1 MTSPASTDL
10 FLSYAEADRG
20 WVEDFFSLA
29 LTALGIRYISQM
41 VPARPAS
48 EHSAVADAQRSA
60 DLLTSFEHLFPTSRY
75 TVLILTPDYLAST
88 VGRMASTLAVSYGFQ
103 TNSWIFIPLR
113 LRPAALPTSLAMLAG
128 LDATNPADWPYVV
141 DRLGKTLDVSPPA
154 LPCPYPD
161 TTLAQVTISAVTFPE
176 DLVAPAAQLGAALRP
191 DLVARLVA
199 EARYLDQQVVS
210 ARLAVPVSQLVQDTL
225 SALWAKMPRRLM
237 YLRDYEALQT
247 ERRAPLVRAITDWAD
262 RTLEALSPQQQAIA
276 QALLGQL
283 VMPSPRSTLLSR
295 PHVLSELPT
304 RGSPEDVMQIIGHL
318 VRHTLVVIEGAE
330 RPDQRVVRL
339 HEAVLNAW
347 PVLRSWIGR

>member
-1 MTSPASTDL
+1 
-10 FLSYAEADRG
+10 
-20 WVEDFFSLA
+20 
-29 LTALGIRYISQM
+29 
-41 VPARPAS
+41 
-48 EHSAVADAQRSA
+48 
-60 DLLTSFEHLFPTSRY
+60 
-75 TVLILTPDYLAST
+75 
-88 VGRMASTLAVSYGFQ
+88 LAVSYGFQ